1 MTVIEFIAEQFQR
14 LHGRMEDALDGLNS
28 DQLHWCPGDSSNHI
42 AFNIWHCARTED
54 NVVSIVLSRNP
65 PPIWLGEGWH
75 EKFGGDPRSN
85 GTGMSH
91 EEAVGVRMPDGGDFM
106 LYMRQVWERTEE
118 YLKSLGGDESRRVQE
133 GGYKGDLVIDILY
146 DLLVS
151 HGERHLGEIW
161 TTRGLQGMGRG
172 SPV

>member
-1 MTVIEFIAEQFQR
+1 MTVIELIRKQFQG
-14 LHGRMEDALDGLNS
+14 LHERMENALQDLTLE
-28 DQLHWCPGDSSNHI
+28 QLHWCPGDSSNHI

-54 NVVSIVLSRNP
+54 NVVRIVLQRSP
-65 PPIWLGEGWH
+65 PPIWLEGSWH
-75 EKFGGDPRSN
+75 EKFGLDPRSN

-91 EEAVGVRMPDGGDFM
+91 EEAVAVRIPSAEEF
-106 LYMRQVWERTEE
+106 LPYMRQVWHGTDD
-118 YLKSLGGDESRRVQE
+118 YLSSLGGDDTKRVEQ
-133 GGYKGDLVIDILY
+133 GGYKGELAIDILY

-161 TTRGLQGMGRG
+161 TTRGLQGSGRG